1 MKKNRKSETANKLW
15 KKTAAVILTAAMCMT
30 LFAGCGQETS
40 QTGNQTEKQTTRQTE
55 VQTEKSESQNVNET
69 ESQPDSQTGSQTENE
84 MNSQTESQ
92 AKDQT
97 KSADSKDQAEGNVRK
112 VTDAAGNVVE
122 VPADITKIAVTPLP
136 WSSVIYAIDGSSDR
150 MVSIN
155 PGAMKAYTGNFFE
168 KLDSHYGELDT
179 SNIGKDFSVNMEE
192 MVKAGVQAVVIW
204 DYQTDEAK
212 QLSDL
217 GITPVMVKN
226 ETVEELQNSFKA
238 IGQLLGKEDRA
249 QEFIDLYGKTYDRIK
264 SYQDKV
270 SQAEKPK
277 VLYLRNTELKLQ
289 GNDNFIKEALELAG
303 ADNVA
308 ADISDI
314 TMEEIIKINPDIILL
329 SWFDDFVP
337 GDLYENQIDGQDW
350 SNVNAVINKKVYKT
364 PLGIYRWDAPG
375 VETPLMMMWL
385 ATLIQPDIFS
395 DIDMEQE
402 VKDYF
407 STYFQYTL
415 TDEDMAQIMSDA
427 ANADSVK

>member
-1 MKKNRKSETANKLW
+1 MKKEMQKNSTSKLTGKIG
-15 KKTAAVILTAAMCMT
+15 KKAAAVILTAAMCMS
-30 LFAGCGQETS
+30 LFAGCGQGTKTGETNGA
-40 QTGNQTEKQTTRQTE
+40 Q
-55 VQTEKSESQNVNET
+55 ET
-69 ESQPDSQTGSQTENE
+69 
-84 MNSQTESQ
+84 
-92 AKDQT
+92 A
-97 KSADSKDQAEGNVRK
+97 AEEAVRE
-112 VTDAAGNVVE
+112 VTDAAGNVVK
-122 VPADITKIAVTPLP
+122 VPADISKIAVTPLP

-168 KLDSHYGELDT
+168 KLDSHYGTLDT
-179 SNIGKDFSVNMEE
+179 SSIGKDFSINMEE

-212 QLSDL
+212 QLKDL
-217 GITPVMVKN
+217 GIVPVMVKN

-238 IGQLLGKEDRA
+238 IGQLLCKEDRA
-249 QEFIDLYGKTYDRIK
+249 QEFIDLYGNTYDRIK
-264 SYQDKV
+264 SYQDKTAG
-270 SQAEKPK
+270 AEKPK

-337 GDLYENQIDGQDW
+337 EDLYENKIDGQDW

-395 DIDMEQE
+395 DINIEQE

-407 STYFQYTL
+407 TNYFQYTL
-415 TDEDMAQIMSDA
+415 TDEDLAQIMSDA